1 MNNNK
6 TKNIQGGAPQGE
18 PVRVGFTHPTAS
30 TLGVAGTFNDWR
42 PEVAP
47 MITLGNGSRRKPICK
62 RPAADRSRTIQ
73 PQANQ
78 RRPGEPEKSPKGS
91 TRMKQ
96 KVLLVDDDNESLL
109 HSLRHSLS
117 SETYEVVLAENVQ
130 HAIAK
135 SEAGEIDLL
144 LMNLD
149 SPTQQAW
156 EAIAEITKEN
166 PFLPVIV
173 ITGQS
178 ELRELAEAAGA
189 RALVKVPVDGPMLLQ
204 TIRELLAEPVQNRMS
219 RAYNQE
225 IDFRH
230 VPPGTGDFRDLLHR
244 RYTTP
249 FRYAVPQSHW
259 GINE

>member
-1 MNNNK
+1 
-6 TKNIQGGAPQGE
+6 
-18 PVRVGFTHPTAS
+18 
-30 TLGVAGTFNDWR
+30 
-42 PEVAP
+42 
-47 MITLGNGSRRKPICK
+47 
-62 RPAADRSRTIQ
+62 
-73 PQANQ
+73 
-78 RRPGEPEKSPKGS
+78 
-91 TRMKQ
+91 MKQ

-117 SETYEVVLAENVQ
+117 SEAYEVVLAGNVQ
-130 HAIAK
+130 HAIAM
-135 SEAGEIDLL
+135 SQAGEIDLL

-149 SPTQQAW
+149 SPTEQGW
-156 EAIAEITKEN
+156 EAIDAITKEN

-173 ITGQS
+173 ITKQS

-189 RALVKVPVDGPMLLQ
+189 RALMEEPVDGPMLLQ
-204 TIRELLAEPVQNRMS
+204 TIRELLAEAVQSRM
-219 RAYNQE
+219 RRTFNQE

-249 FRYAVPQSHW
+249 FHYAVPQSSHW